1 MKFGG
6 TSVGSVGALI
16 NVIQIIKDARKDWGR
31 VVVVTSAM
39 SGVTNLLLDCAT
51 LGATGSVGQRFISLL
66 DNHPWF
72 KVVALAAS
80 DRSVGQKYSQA
91 CRWVLNDPMPEYARE
106 MVLVPASPDSVK
118 AKIVFSALH
127 NEIARDLEP
136 QFAQAGA
143 AVCSNASSYRRAEDV
158 PLLLPE
164 VNADHIQL
172 LEQQRINRKWS
183 GCILTNP
190 NCTSTGLTVALKAL
204 DDAFG
209 VKKVFA
215 VSLQALSG
223 AGYPGVPSLDIIE
236 NVIPN
241 IVGEEDKVEWE
252 PRKMLG
258 KLSGNKI
265 ELEDIKFSAHTNRVA
280 VIDGHIVC
288 ASVQLGKSVDPG
300 AAIQALREYAA
311 PQSARDLPSS
321 PRPVIEV
328 RDEVDR
334 PQPRLDRLTG
344 KGMTTVVGRLRR
356 DPLLDL
362 KFVVLSH
369 NTIRGAA
376 GGSIYN
382 AELLVN
388 ENLL

>member
-1 MKFGG
+1 M
-6 TSVGSVGALI
+6 S
-16 NVIQIIKDARKDWGR
+16 QIPVA
-31 VVVVTSAM
+31 V
-39 SGVTNLLLDCAT
+39 

-66 DNHPWF
+66 DHHPWF

-80 DRSVGQKYSQA
+80 DRSVGQPYAQA
-91 CRWVLNDPMPEYARE
+91 CRWVLNEPMPEFARE
-106 MVLVPASPDSVK
+106 MVVVPATPECID

-127 NEIARDLEP
+127 NEIAKDLEP
-136 QFAQAGA
+136 QFAQAGF

-172 LEQQRINRKWS
+172 VKLQREQRGWS

-190 NCTSTGLTVALKAL
+190 NCTSTGLTIALKAL
-204 DDAFG
+204 DEAFG

-223 AGYPGVPSLDIIE
+223 AGYPGVPSLDIID

-241 IVGEEDKVEWE
+241 INGEEEKVEWE

-258 KLSGNKI
+258 KLNDHKI
-265 ELEDIKFSAHTNRVA
+265 DLADITFSVHTNRVA
-280 VIDGHIVC
+280 VIDGHTVC
-288 ASVQLGKSVDPG
+288 ASLELARPADPET
-300 AAIQALREYAA
+300 AEAVLRAYRA
-311 PQSARDLPSS
+311 PASAGELPSS
-321 PRPVIEV
+321 PRPVIDV
-328 RDEVDR
+328 RSEADR

-356 DPLLDL
+356 DPILDL

-388 ENLL
+388 EGLL

>member
-1 MKFGG
+1 MP
-6 TSVGSVGALI
+6 SSPIPVAV
-16 NVIQIIKDARKDWGR
+16 
-31 VVVVTSAM
+31 
-39 SGVTNLLLDCAT
+39 

-80 DRSVGQKYSQA
+80 DRSAGQTYAKA
-91 CRWVLNDPMPEYARE
+91 THWVLDTPMPDYAKD
-106 MVLVPASPDSVK
+106 MVIVPASTEAVQ

-127 NEIARDLEP
+127 TEIANELEP
-136 QFAQAGA
+136 QFAKAGS
-143 AVCSNASSYRRAEDV
+143 AVCSNASSYRRGEDV
-158 PLLLPE
+158 PLMLPE
-164 VNADHIQL
+164 INADHIQL
-172 LEQQRINRKWS
+172 VKQQRLNHNWS
-183 GCILTNP
+183 GCIVTNP
-190 NCTSTGLTVALKAL
+190 NCTSTGLTIALKAL
-204 DDAFG
+204 DNAFG

-223 AGYPGVPSLDIIE
+223 AGYPGVPSLDIMD

-241 IVGEEDKVEWE
+241 VGNGGEEEKVEWE

-258 KLSGNKI
+258 KFNDNKI
-265 ELEDIKFSAHTNRVA
+265 ELADIRFSAHTNRVA
-280 VIDGHIVC
+280 VIDGHTVC
-288 ASVQLGKSVDPG
+288 ASVQLSNPVEPEI
-300 AAIQALREYAA
+300 AIQALRDYVA
-311 PQSARDLPSS
+311 PLSARELPSS
-321 PRPVIEV
+321 PRPVISV
-328 RDEVDR
+328 RDEADR

-344 KGMTTVVGRLRR
+344 NGMTTVVGRVRR
-356 DPLLDL
+356 DPILDL

-376 GGSIYN
+376 GASIYN

>member
-1 MKFGG
+1 M
-6 TSVGSVGALI
+6 S
-16 NVIQIIKDARKDWGR
+16 QIPVA
-31 VVVVTSAM
+31 V
-39 SGVTNLLLDCAT
+39 

-80 DRSVGQKYSQA
+80 DRSVGQKFSNA

-106 MVLVPASPDSVK
+106 MTVVPATPESVD

-127 NEIARDLEP
+127 NEIAKDLEP
-136 QFAQAGA
+136 QFAKAGA
-143 AVCSNASSYRRAEDV
+143 AVCSNASSYRREEDV

-164 VNADHIQL
+164 VNAEHIQL
-172 LEQQRINRKWS
+172 VKIQRQQRGWN

-223 AGYPGVPSLDIIE
+223 AGYPGVSSLDIID

-241 IVGEEDKVEWE
+241 IGGEEEKVEWE

-258 KLSGNKI
+258 KLIDSKI
-265 ELEDIKFSAHTNRVA
+265 QLADMKLSAHTNRVA

-288 ASVQLGKSVDPG
+288 VSVGLARPTDPET
-300 AAIQALREYAA
+300 AEAILRAYAA
-311 PQSARDLPSS
+311 PLSARELPSS
-321 PRPVIEV
+321 PRPVISV
-328 RDEVDR
+328 REEADR

-362 KFVVLSH
+362 KFVALSH

-388 ENLL
+388 EGLL

>member
-1 MKFGG
+1 M
-6 TSVGSVGALI
+6 TV
-16 NVIQIIKDARKDWGR
+16 
-31 VVVVTSAM
+31 
-39 SGVTNLLLDCAT
+39 
-51 LGATGSVGQRFISLL
+51 
-66 DNHPWF
+66 
-72 KVVALAAS
+72 
-80 DRSVGQKYSQA
+80 
-91 CRWVLNDPMPEYARE
+91 
-106 MVLVPASPDSVK
+106 VPATTEAVQ

-143 AVCSNASSYRRAEDV
+143 AVCSNASSYRRGEDV

-164 VNADHIQL
+164 INADHIQL
-172 LEQQRINRKWS
+172 VKQQRINRNWN
-183 GCILTNP
+183 GCIVTNP
-190 NCTSTGLTVALKAL
+190 NCTSTGLTIALKAL

-223 AGYPGVPSLDIIE
+223 AGYPGVPSLDIMD

-241 IVGEEDKVEWE
+241 INGEEEKVEWE

-258 KLSGNKI
+258 KLNENKI
-265 ELEDIKFSAHTNRVA
+265 ELADIKFSAHTNRVA
-280 VIDGHIVC
+280 VIDGHTVC
-288 ASVQLGKSVDPG
+288 ASVELTNSVEPED
-300 AAIQALREYAA
+300 AIQVLRTYCA
-311 PQSARDLPSS
+311 PPSARELPSS
-321 PRPVIEV
+321 PRPVVEV
-328 RDEVDR
+328 RDEADR

-356 DPLLDL
+356 DPILDL
-362 KFVVLSH
+362 KFIVLSH

-376 GGSIYN
+376 GASIYN

>member
-1 MKFGG
+1 M
-6 TSVGSVGALI
+6 SQS
-16 NVIQIIKDARKDWGR
+16 QIP
-31 VVVVTSAM
+31 VT
-39 SGVTNLLLDCAT
+39 V

-66 DNHPWF
+66 DHHPWF

-80 DRSVGQKYSQA
+80 DRSVGQKYSQV
-91 CRWVLNDPMPEYARE
+91 CRWLLNDPMPEYARE
-106 MVLVPASPDSVK
+106 MVVVPASPDAMS
-118 AKIVFSALH
+118 AKIAFSAMP
-127 NEIARDLEP
+127 ADLATDIEP
-136 QFAQAGA
+136 QFAQAGF
-143 AVCSNASSYRRAEDV
+143 AVCSNASSYRRDEDV

-164 VNADHIQL
+164 VNAEHIQL
-172 LEQQRINRKWS
+172 VRQQRVKRGWS
-183 GCILTNP
+183 GCIVTNP
-190 NCTSTGLTVALKAL
+190 NCTSAGLTVALKAL

-223 AGYPGVPSLDIIE
+223 AGYPGVPSLDVID

-241 IVGEEDKVEWE
+241 IGGEEDKVEWE

-258 KLSGNKI
+258 KLMDGKI
-265 ELEDIKFSAHTNRVA
+265 QLAEIGFSAHTNRVA
-280 VIDGHIVC
+280 VIDGHTVC
-288 ASVQLGKSVDPG
+288 VSVEFTKPTDPEAAS
-300 AAIQALREYAA
+300 QALSAYLA
-311 PQSARDLPSS
+311 PTSARDLPSA
-321 PRPVIEV
+321 PRPSIEV
-328 RDEVDR
+328 RSEADR

-344 KGMTTVVGRLRR
+344 KGMTTVVGRIRR
-356 DPLLDL
+356 DPLLHL

-388 ENLL
+388 ENLLR

>member
-1 MKFGG
+1 MD
-6 TSVGSVGALI
+6 
-16 NVIQIIKDARKDWGR
+16 QIPVA
-31 VVVVTSAM
+31 V
-39 SGVTNLLLDCAT
+39 

-80 DRSVGQKYSQA
+80 DRSVGQKFSDA
-91 CRWVLNDPMPEYARE
+91 CRWVLNEPMPEYARG
-106 MVLVPASPDSVK
+106 MIVVPASPDSVQ

-127 NEIARDLEP
+127 NEIAKELEP
-136 QFAQAGA
+136 QFAKAGM
-143 AVCSNASSYRRAEDV
+143 AVCSNASSYRREEDV

-164 VNADHIQL
+164 VNAEHIQL
-172 LEQQRINRKWS
+172 VKQQRVNRGWS
-183 GCILTNP
+183 GCITTNP

-223 AGYPGVPSLDIIE
+223 AGYPGVPSLDIID

-241 IVGEEDKVEWE
+241 IGGEEEKVEWE

-258 KLSGNKI
+258 KLNGNKI
-265 ELEDIKFSAHTNRVA
+265 DLADMRFSAHTNRVA
-280 VIDGHIVC
+280 VIDGHTVC
-288 ASVQLGKSVDPG
+288 VSVELAHPVDPET
-300 AAIQALREYAA
+300 AEAVLLAYAA
-311 PQSARDLPSS
+311 PLSARELPSS
-321 PRPVIEV
+321 PRPVISV
-328 RDEVDR
+328 REEADR

-344 KGMTTVVGRLRR
+344 KGMTTVVGRVRR

-382 AELLVN
+382 AELLVQ
-388 ENLL
+388 EGFL

>member
-1 MKFGG
+1 M
-6 TSVGSVGALI
+6 SQSQS
-16 NVIQIIKDARKDWGR
+16 QIPVA
-31 VVVVTSAM
+31 V
-39 SGVTNLLLDCAT
+39 

-80 DRSVGQKYSQA
+80 DRSVGQKYADA
-91 CRWVLNDPMPEYARE
+91 CRWVLNDPMPGYAHD
-106 MVLVPASPDSVK
+106 MVVIPATTDCID

-127 NEIARDLEP
+127 NEIAKDLEP
-136 QFAQAGA
+136 QFAQAGF

-164 VNADHIQL
+164 INADHIHL
-172 LEQQRINRKWS
+172 IKEQRRKRGWS
-183 GCILTNP
+183 GAILTNP
-190 NCTSTGLTVALKAL
+190 NCTSTGLTIALKAL
-204 DDAFG
+204 DEAFG
-209 VKKVFA
+209 VKKVFV

-223 AGYPGVPSLDIIE
+223 AGYPGVPSLDIID

-241 IVGEEDKVEWE
+241 INGEEEKVEWE

-258 KLSGNKI
+258 KLNENKI
-265 ELEDIKFSAHTNRVA
+265 DLADIKFSAHTNRVA
-280 VIDGHIVC
+280 VIDGHTVC
-288 ASVQLGKSVDPG
+288 ASVELSNPADPE
-300 AAIQALREYAA
+300 AAEAALRDYRA
-311 PQSARDLPSS
+311 SASASELPSS

-328 RDEVDR
+328 RSESDR

-344 KGMTTVVGRLRR
+344 KGMTTVVGRVRR
-356 DPLLDL
+356 DPILDL

-382 AELLVN
+382 AELLVS

>member
-1 MKFGG
+1 MK
-6 TSVGSVGALI
+6 SIPVAV
-16 NVIQIIKDARKDWGR
+16 
-31 VVVVTSAM
+31 
-39 SGVTNLLLDCAT
+39 

-72 KVVALAAS
+72 KVIALAAS
-80 DRSVGQKYSQA
+80 DRSVGQKFSDA
-91 CRWVLNDPMPEYARE
+91 CRWVLNEPMPNYARD
-106 MVLVPASPDSVK
+106 MIIVPAAPESVT
-118 AKIVFSALH
+118 ARIVFSALH
-127 NEIARDLEP
+127 TEIAKELEP
-136 QFAQAGA
+136 QFARAGA
-143 AVCSNASSYRRAEDV
+143 AVCSNASSYRREEDV

-164 VNADHIQL
+164 VNADHIHL
-172 LEQQRINRKWS
+172 VKQQRINRGWS

-223 AGYPGVPSLDIIE
+223 AGYPGVPSLDIID

-241 IVGEEDKVEWE
+241 IGGEEEKVEWE

-258 KLSGNKI
+258 KLNNGRVGLS
-265 ELEDIKFSAHTNRVA
+265 EMRFSAHTNRVA
-280 VIDGHIVC
+280 VIDGHTVC
-288 ASVQLGKSVDPG
+288 ASIELARPAGPEDAEAV
-300 AAIQALREYAA
+300 LRAYAA
-311 PQSARDLPSS
+311 PGSARDLPSS

-328 RDEVDR
+328 RTEADR

-344 KGMTTVVGRLRR
+344 KGMTTVVGRVRR

-388 ENLL
+388 EGLL

>member
-1 MKFGG
+1 M
-6 TSVGSVGALI
+6 
-16 NVIQIIKDARKDWGR
+16 NQIPVA
-31 VVVVTSAM
+31 V
-39 SGVTNLLLDCAT
+39 

-66 DNHPWF
+66 ENHAWF

-80 DRSVGQKYSQA
+80 DKSAGQKYSQA
-91 CRWVLNDPMPEYARE
+91 TRWVLDTPMPDYVKD
-106 MVLVPASPDSVK
+106 MVIVPATTEAVQ

-127 NEIARDLEP
+127 NEVAKDLEP
-136 QFAQAGA
+136 QFAKAGA

-164 VNADHIQL
+164 VNADHIHL
-172 LEQQRINRKWS
+172 VKEQRKNKNWS
-183 GCILTNP
+183 GCIITNP

-223 AGYPGVPSLDIIE
+223 AGYPGISSMDIMDNI
-236 NVIPN
+236 IPN
-241 IVGEEDKVEWE
+241 VGNGGEEEKVEWE

-258 KLSGNKI
+258 KLMLPSRAFI
-265 ELEDIKFSAHTNRVA
+265 ELADIKFSAHTNRVA
-280 VIDGHIVC
+280 VLDGHTVC
-288 ASVQLGKSVDPG
+288 ASVEFSSPPSDLKVVSEILQNYS
-300 AAIQALREYAA
+300 A
-311 PQSARDLPSS
+311 PESAKNLPSS
-321 PRPVIEV
+321 PRPVISV
-328 RDEVDR
+328 REEADR
-334 PQPRLDRLTG
+334 PQPRLDKLTG
-344 KGMTTVVGRLRR
+344 KGMSTVIGRVRK
-356 DPLLDL
+356 DSILDI

-388 ENLL
+388 EGLL